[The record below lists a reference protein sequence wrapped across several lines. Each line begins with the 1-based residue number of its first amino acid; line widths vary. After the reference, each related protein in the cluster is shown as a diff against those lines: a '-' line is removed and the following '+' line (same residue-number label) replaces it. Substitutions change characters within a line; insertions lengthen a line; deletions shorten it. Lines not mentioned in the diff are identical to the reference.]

1 MASNRTR
8 RIAKEIADIRADT
21 HSQITVEPVEGD
33 DDITHLRGTFPGP
46 PGTPYEGGTYEVDIK
61 IPNDYP
67 FRPPVMKFVTKV
79 WHPNVSSQTGA
90 ICLDTLSSAWS
101 PVLTIKSALLSL
113 QSLLSTPEPKDP
125 QDAEVATMLLRR
137 PKEFERVAREWAV
150 IHAGAPRK
158 HAGEGSGGA
167 TDETLRQE
175 ELRAKAEQE
184 REDLSKYDGYNKD
197 LIDRFCSMGFDVDRV
212 VAAFKFYG
220 IDRMNGEDY
229 ELDEAYMGDIT
240 ARLLGEPMFEDDIYR
255 TSSQYKLWSF
265 TEASL
270 RSLRENTNAVASQRV
285 RAALRRAREARQSAN
300 SSAAGTPTAGTTAD
314 SKGAEEK
321 DIDCLTPEEEKELVR
336 FYCEKAV
343 ELADTYKPPL
353 PTTVRATSIQ
363 YIRRFYLSN
372 SPMTYSPKTIMPCA
386 LFLATKTDNFY
397 MSLRQFA
404 EKVPGDTTAEDIIA
418 PEFLIMQ
425 SLRFTFDV
433 RHPFRGLEGGVMEL
447 QAMAEGLGQPAPH
460 LPHQTSEDL
469 RRGILAVPAA
479 PNALQ
484 SSSITDRIAR
494 AHTTTRELLKTAAQM
509 TDAYF
514 LYTPSQ
520 IWLAAFM
527 LADRPMAEYYL
538 DTKLGGPAAQSSNAQ
553 AGNLLYD
560 LRVKLFRTLNE
571 CAALLQSYKPLNSDP
586 EQMKNLKRIGK
597 KFYYCQ
603 NPEKISL
610 AGQKRIPAAAAAAVA
625 ASAGEGATS
634 ESEVERQAKKRK
646 LEREQ
651 RDREARDIF
660 GGELVAQ
667 RVKEGPVGEQQ
678 HSS

>member
-21 HSQITVEPVEGD
+21 HSQITAEPVED
-33 DDITHLRGTFPGP
+33 DDVTHLRGTFPGP

-240 ARLLGEPMFEDDIYR
+240 ARLL
-255 TSSQYKLWSF
+255 
-265 TEASL
+265 EASL

-300 SSAAGTPTAGTTAD
+300 PSAAGTATAGTTAD
-314 SKGAEEK
+314 GKGADEN
-321 DIDCLTPEEEKELVR
+321 DIDCLTPEEETELVR

-353 PTTVRATSIQ
+353 PTTVRATAIQ

-469 RRGILAVPAA
+469 RRGLLAVPPP
-479 PNALQ
+479 PNAPQ

-527 LADRPMAEYYL
+527 LADRPLAEYYL
-538 DTKLGGPAAQSSNAQ
+538 DTKLGGPTAESANAQ
-553 AGNLLYD
+553 AGNPLYE
-560 LRVKLFRTLNE
+560 LRVKLLRTLNQ

-586 EQMKNLKRIGK
+586 EQIKNLKRIGK

-610 AGQKRIPAAAAAAVA
+610 AGQKRIPAAAAAAA

-667 RVKEGPVGEQQ
+667 RVKEGQVGQQQ
-678 HSS
+678 HPS

>member
-1 MASNRTR
+1 
-8 RIAKEIADIRADT
+8 
-21 HSQITVEPVEGD
+21 
-33 DDITHLRGTFPGP
+33 
-46 PGTPYEGGTYEVDIK
+46 
-61 IPNDYP
+61 
-67 FRPPVMKFVTKV
+67 
-79 WHPNVSSQTGA
+79 
-90 ICLDTLSSAWS
+90 
-101 PVLTIKSALLSL
+101 
-113 QSLLSTPEPKDP
+113 
-125 QDAEVATMLLRR
+125 
-137 PKEFERVAREWAV
+137 
-150 IHAGAPRK
+150 
-158 HAGEGSGGA
+158 
-167 TDETLRQE
+167 
-175 ELRAKAEQE
+175 
-184 REDLSKYDGYNKD
+184 
-197 LIDRFCSMGFDVDRV
+197 
-212 VAAFKFYG
+212 
-220 IDRMNGEDY
+220 
-229 ELDEAYMGDIT
+229 
-240 ARLLGEPMFEDDIYR
+240 MFEDDIYR
-255 TSSQYKLWSF
+255 TSSQYRLWSF

-300 SSAAGTPTAGTTAD
+300 SSAAGTPTAGTTGD
-314 SKGAEEK
+314 GKGAEEK

-353 PTTVRATSIQ
+353 PTTVRATAIQ

-404 EKVPGDTTAEDIIA
+404 EKVPGDSTAEDIIA

-460 LPHQTSEDL
+460 LPQQTSEDL
-469 RRGILAVPAA
+469 RRGLLAVPAA
-479 PNALQ
+479 PNAPQ
-484 SSSITDRIAR
+484 SSSITDRIGR

-553 AGNLLYD
+553 ARNPLYD

-571 CAALLQSYKPLNSDP
+571 CAALLQSYKPLSSDP

-610 AGQKRIPAAAAAAVA
+610 AGQKRIPAAAAAAA

-651 RDREARDIF
+651 KDREARDIF

-667 RVKEGPVGEQQ
+667 RVKEGQVGEQQ
-678 HSS
+678 HPS

>member
-21 HSQITVEPVEGD
+21 QSQITAEPVED
-33 DDITHLRGTFPGP
+33 DDVTHLRGTFPGP

-175 ELRAKAEQE
+175 ELKSKAEQE

-255 TSSQYKLWSF
+255 TSSQYKFWSF

-314 SKGAEEK
+314 GKGADEK

-353 PTTVRATSIQ
+353 PTTVRATAIQ

-447 QAMAEGLGQPAPH
+447 QAMAEGQGQPAPH

-469 RRGILAVPAA
+469 RRGLLAVPAA
-479 PNALQ
+479 PNAPQ

-527 LADRPMAEYYL
+527 LADRPLAEYYL
-538 DTKLGGPAAQSSNAQ
+538 DTKFGGPAAESANAQ
-553 AGNLLYD
+553 AGNPLYE
-560 LRVKLFRTLNE
+560 LRVKLLRTLNQ

-610 AGQKRIPAAAAAAVA
+610 AGQKRIPAAAAVAA

-667 RVKEGPVGEQQ
+667 RVKEG
-678 HSS
+678 

>member
-21 HSQITVEPVEGD
+21 HSQITAEPVED
-33 DDITHLRGTFPGP
+33 DDVTHLRGTFPGP

-240 ARLLGEPMFEDDIYR
+240 ARLL
-255 TSSQYKLWSF
+255 
-265 TEASL
+265 EASL

-300 SSAAGTPTAGTTAD
+300 PSAAGTATAGTTAD
-314 SKGAEEK
+314 GKGADENV
-321 DIDCLTPEEEKELVR
+321 IDCLTPEEETELVR

-353 PTTVRATSIQ
+353 PSTVRATAIQ

-469 RRGILAVPAA
+469 RRGLLAVPPP
-479 PNALQ
+479 PNAPQ

-527 LADRPMAEYYL
+527 LADRPLAEYYL
-538 DTKLGGPAAQSSNAQ
+538 DTKLGGPTAESANAQ
-553 AGNLLYD
+553 AGNPLYE
-560 LRVKLFRTLNE
+560 LRVKLLRTLNQ

-610 AGQKRIPAAAAAAVA
+610 AGQKRIPAAAAAA

-667 RVKEGPVGEQQ
+667 RVKEGQVGQQQ
-678 HSS
+678 HPS